1 MDVIGDLLGWV
12 LTLFLLVLI
21 ARLILDWV
29 VVLSNP
35 SRGAYR
41 ARTLTHAV
49 TEPVVSPLRR
59 VLRPIRAGGV
69 SIDLAFTVVFVL
81 VLILRQVAFSL

>member
-1 MDVIGDLLGWV
+1 MDVLGDLLGWV
-12 LTLFLLVLI
+12 LTLFLLVMI

-29 VVLSNP
+29 VVLGRP
-35 SRGAYR
+35 SHGVYR
-41 ARTLTHAV
+41 ARDLSHKF

-69 SIDLAFTVVFVL
+69 SIDLAFTVMFIL

>member
-12 LTLFLLVLI
+12 LTLFLLVMI

-29 VVLSNP
+29 VVLSTP

-41 ARTLTHAV
+41 ARTLTHTV
-49 TEPVVSPLRR
+49 TEPVVAPLRR

-69 SIDLAFTVVFVL
+69 SIDLAFTAMFIL

>member
-1 MDVIGDLLGWV
+1 MDVLGDLLGWV
-12 LTLFLLVLI
+12 LTLFLLVMI
-21 ARLILDWV
+21 ARMILDWV

-41 ARTLTHAV
+41 ARTLTHAA
-49 TEPVVSPLRR
+49 TEPVVAPLRR
-59 VLRPIRAGGV
+59 VLRPVRAGGM
-69 SIDLAFTVVFVL
+69 SIDLAFTAMFIL